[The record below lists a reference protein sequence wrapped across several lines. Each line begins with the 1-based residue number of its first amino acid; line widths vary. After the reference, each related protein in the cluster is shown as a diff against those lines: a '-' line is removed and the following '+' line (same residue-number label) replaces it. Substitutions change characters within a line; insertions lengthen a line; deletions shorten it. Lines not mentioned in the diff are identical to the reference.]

1 MLKLEQ
7 QPIMATSIEFWR
19 LPTVI
24 EKTGLSKSEIYRR
37 IATNRFP
44 KPRRYPDS
52 DKTFWLSRDV
62 IAWQLETLGIETV
75 CE

>member
-1 MLKLEQ
+1 
-7 QPIMATSIEFWR
+7 MASQIEFWR

-37 IATNRFP
+37 VSDGRFP

-62 IAWQLETLGIETV
+62 VEWQLVALGIEDV
-75 CE
+75 CR

>member
-1 MLKLEQ
+1 M
-7 QPIMATSIEFWR
+7 EFWR
-19 LPTVI
+19 LPVVMQ
-24 EKTGLSKSEIYRR
+24 KVGLSKSEIYRR
-37 IATNRFP
+37 IAAGTFP

-62 IAWQLETLGIETV
+62 LQWQMEVVGIETV

>member
-1 MLKLEQ
+1 
-7 QPIMATSIEFWR
+7 MASQLEFWR
-19 LPTVI
+19 LPVVI
-24 EKTGLSKSEIYRR
+24 QKVGLSKSEIYRR
-37 IATNRFP
+37 VSDGRFP

-62 IAWQLETLGIETV
+62 ITWQLETLGIESI